1 MDGGAA
7 EAATASPFGKMAAEP
22 ASPPATRRGYMEAGA
37 AEAAEA
43 SPFVSPNPIR
53 TALDPGLDQHLAR
66 VGETR
71 FLAGVGDDDDSGGG
85 AAPAAAAP
93 AKRRAAADGS
103 PWR

>member
-7 EAATASPFGKMAAEP
+7 EAATASPFGKTAAEP

-71 FLAGVGDDDDSGGG
+71 FLAGVGDDDSGGG

-93 AKRRAAADGS
+93 AKRRAAAAGS